1 MSRRRL
7 STALLLI
14 LPLFLP
20 GLLAAVWR
28 CQLRWDAERQDRFVE
43 TVLDFEEM
51 RRLAREEGWPLPRML
66 EEARHQ
72 GASSIGLSEDTLAT
86 LEAEGRIA
94 VLTYEDVQEL
104 SLESFIAS
112 PTAQLAEAP
121 GSLWVHSRQED
132 LLDRIEHH
140 LAWKLPIGR
149 VQRLHRHMLLL
160 RKSSQDFRE
169 RVGVGFSPEYLDMA
183 RQAGLGVV
191 IRVFNYPGLEAEAL
205 QQIIRNLPDP
215 GSVSALLFAEE
226 EILGNRGAL
235 DAAISGIHNRGFR
248 IGWVEFHD
256 QQGMPRLLGRLQGRR
271 PIVRVHSISRRELDE
286 LYTVPRAVARYVRA
300 VRDRRLKMLYIRCF
314 FQDKKKFI
322 GDLVQ
327 FNMAYL
333 GHIVRE
339 LGEWGFAVPRT
350 DDERRQEPRHLVG
363 ALSSGERLA
372 IGLALLLAVPL
383 AIGAARDRPPPARD
397 LFLTVAVAGVAW
409 LLLPT
414 DQFTMV
420 TGLVGAVAVPVLGC
434 LWAIVR
440 LEGETAAP
448 TLAGMAGQA
457 ARFLARLALPGFI
470 GGTLI
475 AGLHAEVGYLLHFT
489 QFRGIKVAFLL
500 PLAIMLVWGLRRFGG
515 GVFTL
520 LARPL
525 TVREGFLIVAV
536 LGASLLYLLRSGNV
550 TYLKPGEWEDLGR
563 TFLENTLVARPRNK
577 EFLVGYPAA
586 FLFLFFWRRRLREI
600 LPILGLFLVMGQ
612 VSVVNTFCHFHS
624 PLNLAYLRGFNGLW
638 LGVLAGL
645 AALAGLIALRIIA
658 ALGDKDRQV
667 LLVGYFGFGN
677 LGDEIL
683 WRAFIAEG
691 ARHRPDL
698 DWIVLHRTGEADD
711 LPPRTTLIS
720 RQSPARLLEA
730 LAAARLVVIPGG
742 GVLQASTSLGSLLYY
757 SLILGIGRL
766 AGARLLL
773 PAQGLGPWQP
783 RAAAGA
789 GEAPLVTALA
799 SLIARLVIDGAAHF
813 SVRDRTSLAEAQ
825 RLPGPPRE
833 PPRTA
838 DLAFLLA
845 PPAEAP
851 HAGSGPAG
859 PMATGGGKTAEAT
872 TVGRMRLG
880 VILRGSRPEG
890 AALATAL
897 TDLAA
902 RLENLDLVPLAFQA
916 PEDLVPWGLDAG
928 GGLGGRFP
936 WHPEPAADLVSVGS
950 PKERPPWRPEPA
962 ADLMSVGFPNHPPQA
977 PGGEGTTVGNGPAG
991 PEPGPPPANGETVH
1005 GAPGG
1010 GSCAHPRTLVTPE
1023 EALAA
1028 LAGVDILL
1036 SMRLH
1041 GCLLATLA
1049 GVPWIGVEIDPK
1061 IRGLGEDCG
1070 WPHVYQAAELLDGD
1084 RLTALLDDLMT
1095 HRGEAAAHLRTVA
1108 AAKRHLAAEDVRRC
1122 LQVLPP
1128 EGASE
1133 ASPLA

>member
-7 STALLLI
+7 TTALLLF

-20 GLLAAVWR
+20 GLLAALWR
-28 CQLRWDAERQDRFVE
+28 CQLRWEAERRDRFVE

-51 RRLAREEGWPLPRML
+51 RRLAREEGWSLAKML

-86 LEAEGRIA
+86 LEAEGRIT
-94 VLTYEDVQEL
+94 VLTYEDVLEL
-104 SLESFIAS
+104 SLESLIAS
-112 PTAQLAEAP
+112 PTTVLPEAP
-121 GSLWVHSRQED
+121 GALWVHSRQEE

-140 LAWKLPIGR
+140 LVWKLPIGR
-149 VQRLHRHMLLL
+149 VQRLHRHMLLI
-160 RKSSQDFRE
+160 RKSSPDFRE

-205 QQIIRNLPDP
+205 QQIIRSLPDP

-235 DAAISGIHNRGFR
+235 DAAITGIYERGFR
-248 IGWVEFHD
+248 VGWVEFHD
-256 QQGMPRLLGRLQGRR
+256 QQGMPRLLDRLKGRR

-286 LYTVPRAVARYVRA
+286 AYTVPRAVARYVRA

-339 LGEWGFAVPRT
+339 LGEWGFAIPRT

-363 ALSSGERLA
+363 TLSRGERLA
-372 IGLALLLAVPL
+372 IGLALLLGVPL
-383 AIGAARDRPPPARD
+383 AIGAARDRWPPARD
-397 LFLTVAVAGVAW
+397 LFLTVAVAGLAW
-409 LLLPT
+409 LLLPAE
-414 DQFTMV
+414 QFTMV
-420 TGLVGAVAVPVLGC
+420 TGLTGAVAVPVLTC

-440 LEGETAAP
+440 LEGEGAAP
-448 TLAGMAGQA
+448 TLAGAAAQA
-457 ARFLARLALPGFI
+457 VRFLARLALPGFV

-475 AGLHAEVGYLLHFT
+475 AGLHAEVGYLLHFS

-500 PLAIMLVWGLRRFGG
+500 PVLIMLVWGLRRFGSG
-515 GVFTL
+515 FFTL

-525 TVREGFLIVAV
+525 TIREGLLIMAV
-536 LGASLLYLLRSGNV
+536 LAASLLYLLRSGNV
-550 TYLKPGEWEDLGR
+550 TFLKPGEWEDLGR

-586 FLFLFFWRRRLREI
+586 FLFLFFWFRRQREI
-600 LPILGLFLVMGQ
+600 LPILGLFMVMGQ

-624 PLNLAYLRGFNGLW
+624 PLALAYLRGVNGLW
-638 LGVLAGL
+638 LGLLAGM
-645 AALAGLIALRIIA
+645 AALVGLLILRLVA

-691 ARHRPDL
+691 SRHRPDL
-698 DWIVLHRTGEADD
+698 DWLVLHRTGEAES

-720 RQSPARLLEA
+720 RQSPAQLLEA

-742 GVLQASTSLGSLLYY
+742 GVLQASTSLASLLYY
-757 SLILGIGRL
+757 SLLLGIGRL
-766 AGARLLL
+766 AGARLGL

-783 RAAAGA
+783 RAAAA
-789 GEAPLVTALA
+789 VGEAPLVTALA
-799 SLIARLVIDGAAHF
+799 RLVARLVIDGASYF
-813 SVRDRTSLAEAQ
+813 SVRDGASLAEAQ
-825 RLPGPPRE
+825 HLPGPPRD

-845 PPAEAP
+845 TPADPAKAAP
-851 HAGSGPAG
+851 DTSGDADRP
-859 PMATGGGKTAEAT
+859 AT
-872 TVGRMRLG
+872 TTDRLRLG
-880 VILRGSRPEG
+880 VILRGSCPDG
-890 AALATAL
+890 AALARR
-897 TDLAA
+897 LAGLSA
-902 RLENLDLVPLAFQA
+902 RLENLDLVPLALQA
-916 PEDLVPWGLDAG
+916 PEDLAPWADLELPPRHGPPTSAT
-928 GGLGGRFP
+928 
-936 WHPEPAADLVSVGS
+936 PAA
-950 PKERPPWRPEPA
+950 
-962 ADLMSVGFPNHPPQA
+962 
-977 PGGEGTTVGNGPAG
+977 GTPAG
-991 PEPGPPPANGETVH
+991 EATAGAVEPGDHALDRPVA
-1005 GAPGG
+1005 AR
-1010 GSCAHPRTLVTPE
+1010 PRLLATPE
-1023 EALAA
+1023 EALTA
-1028 LAGVDILL
+1028 LQEIDILL

-1049 GVPWIGVEIDPK
+1049 GVPWIGVEVDPK
-1061 IRGLGEDCG
+1061 IRGLGEDCR
-1070 WPHVYQAAELLDGD
+1070 WPHVYPAAELLDDD
-1084 RLTALLDDLMT
+1084 RLIARLDELMT
-1095 HRGEAAAHLRTVA
+1095 QRRAAAAHLRAEA
-1108 AAKRHLAAEDVRRC
+1108 AARRRLAAEDVRRC
-1122 LQVLPP
+1122 LQALPA
-1128 EGASE
+1128 AS
-1133 ASPLA
+1133 ASAAGRAPAAAVPPA